1 LTEVGVDSVAI
12 QVGTLKN
19 IGIALGIVRISQY
32 MTEMSQLP
40 VSSDA
45 VPDIQGCPCL
55 LREVGVDSV
64 AIQLGTPENVGIAI
78 GIVTISQYMTE
89 MA

>member
-1 LTEVGVDSVAI
+1 LREVGVDSVAI

-19 IGIALGIVRISQY
+19 IGIALGIVRFSQY

-45 VPDIQGCPCL
+45 VPDIQACPCL
-55 LREVGVDSV
+55 LMKVGVDSV
-64 AIQLGTPENVGIAI
+64 AIQLGTPENVGIAL

-89 MA
+89 IA